1 MKFFRYRLG
10 GNEYVGT
17 LGFVTNFLVDW
28 VVAQIKYKLMWTIS
42 GGKWWQFFFLLRWKN
57 CLGPNLACL
66 DIKD

>member
-42 GGKWWQFFFLLRWKN
+42 GGKWWQFFF
-57 CLGPNLACL
+57 C
-66 DIKD
+66 